1 MKGRFIYTLVI
12 GIIVWICILSFG
24 QVGGVSLALMAFLAF
39 YKKKKYDE
47 REYQLYYKTNNFAF
61 AFMIIIM
68 VIIDQLQNAGNILMQ
83 ENWLILSCA
92 GFFAGQGLIG
102 LIVFKEDE
110 IEHFNPN
117 S

>member
-1 MKGRFIYTLVI
+1 
-12 GIIVWICILSFG
+12 
-24 QVGGVSLALMAFLAF
+24 
-39 YKKKKYDE
+39 
-47 REYQLYYKTNNFAF
+47 
-61 AFMIIIM
+61 M

-92 GFFAGQGLIG
+92 GFFVGQGLIG